1 MIFRR
6 IILLVLFIHLSIL
19 YGFSH
24 VVEKGTV
31 HYPEMGLNEQE
42 VIKLAGPWQ
51 FYFGKHLTASE
62 MEHLGSDEKYY
73 LSAPNNWMNLKRNG
87 ESTPAIGIATYFL
100 RIVIDSSYT
109 FASRSFAF
117 RIGDITSAYT
127 MYVNDLQVMSTGNAS
142 PSVINFKPGYY
153 PHVGMI
159 QLNVD
164 TLNVIIHVSNFF
176 YPHFSGIS
184 RPILFGQE
192 KEISR
197 LQLQSTAMS
206 IFLMCIF
213 GILFFFELMVFIA
226 NPKEQ
231 SHLFVSLLA
240 LIILMKM
247 LLDDEMTIFHFFPHF
262 NYYLGYRIWLLTL
275 MCIPILYSLIKQS
288 FPNEMH
294 RLATKIVHVIYMVL
308 GLAILLLPLPFL
320 LEHLMSI
327 IYFTITSFAYLLYV
341 MIRALINKRKYA
353 LAHFLSFIAAMVCIL
368 YDLITITDPNKVNF
382 ISQIGISIYLMTQ
395 TSIILIRFMQAHK
408 LTLKLSVELEEA
420 NQGLEAMVEERTKE
434 LQLANSKLQK
444 INNQKNFMLATTT
457 HDMKNSFNILINCS
471 ELLTE
476 DKTLTVD
483 QKLYA
488 GMIRDASNNGY
499 RVLQNILSWA
509 RMQITDLD
517 GTNVIHNLRGL
528 FVVEIDTFKY
538 PIKDKNLRVRTEVD
552 NNLLFYCDEEQLYS
566 ICRNLLS
573 NAVKFSKTGGEIIIS
588 NKLVG
593 NMVEIHIQDGGVGME
608 PEMVESI
615 FDNTIDNKR
624 RGTSGESGSGIGLII
639 VKELVESNMG
649 SISCVSE
656 LGKGTDFFVR
666 FPRIIH

>member
-6 IILLVLFIHLSIL
+6 IIFLVLFIHLSIQ

-24 VVEKGTV
+24 VVENGTI
-31 HYPEMGLNEQE
+31 HYPENELNEQD

-109 FASRSFAF
+109 LASRSFAF
-117 RIGDITSAYT
+117 RTGDITSAYA
-127 MYVNDLQVMSTGNAS
+127 MYVNDLPVMSAGNAS
-142 PSVINFKPGYY
+142 PTKKDFEPGYY

-159 QLNVD
+159 QINED

-197 LQLQSTAMS
+197 LQLHTTALS

-262 NYYLGYRIWLLTL
+262 NYFIGYRIWLLTL

-294 RLATKIVHVIYMVL
+294 RLATLIVHIIYGVL

-327 IYFTITSFAYLLYV
+327 IYFTITSFLYLLYV
-341 MIRALINKRKYA
+341 MVRALINRRKYS
-353 LAHFLSFIAAMVCIL
+353 LAHFLSFTVAMVCIL

-382 ISQIGISIYLMTQ
+382 ISQIGVSVYLMTQ
-395 TSIILIRFMQAHK
+395 TSIILFRFIQAHK
-408 LTLKLSVELEEA
+408 LTLKLSIELEET
-420 NQGLEAMVEERTKE
+420 NQWLEVTVEERTKE
-434 LQLANSKLQK
+434 LQLTNLKLQK

-471 ELLTE
+471 ELLAE
-476 DKTLTVD
+476 DKTLTSD

-509 RMQITDLD
+509 RMQITDYT
-517 GTNVIHNLRGL
+517 GTNVIHDLRGL
-528 FVVEIDTFKY
+528 LVVEVDTFKY
-538 PIKDKNLRVRTEVD
+538 PLKDKNLRVRTEVD

-573 NAVKFSKTGGEIIIS
+573 NAVKFSKNGGEIIIS
-588 NKLVG
+588 NKLVD
-593 NMVEIHIQDGGVGME
+593 NVVEIHIQDSGVGME
-608 PEMVESI
+608 PSMVESI

-639 VKELVESNMG
+639 VKELVESNKG

-656 LGKGTDFFVR
+656 LGKGTDFIVR
-666 FPRIIH
+666 FPRIIQ